1 MLSAG
6 RGFDQEG
13 RSRRG
18 AVVSLGT
25 QITGFA
31 GKFAASVGSGPTL
44 AAIVAGG
51 FLVGAFAGGMLGQQP
66 ETPGPIAQVLNIYPC
81 WKGGTPFAKAPA
93 GQKVWATGKNADGT
107 YIRIHTGS
115 PTHPEGWVQSNL
127 IVDVDVAALPSADC
141 TPITTALMIQ
151 GGPFES
157 PTTIENN
164 SPSPEPTPSPT
175 PKPTPKKAAEP
186 TAEPTPTPG
195 RTARPGATPTPTPKP
210 KPKPTPTPKPTPKPD
225 TTPPDIGS
233 VGASP
238 TQIWD
243 RNGCGPVSSTVSAT
257 VTDSDSG
264 VASVTLYY
272 RPAGEQNWRT
282 APMSEGDPNH
292 YHASINAA
300 SENIDADIAYFVG
313 AVDKK
318 GNEAQSRGS
327 GTIQLEFCIT

>member
-1 MLSAG
+1 
-6 RGFDQEG
+6 
-13 RSRRG
+13 
-18 AVVSLGT
+18 VSLGT

-31 GKFAASVGSGPTL
+31 GKVTASVGGGPTL

-127 IVDVDVAALPSADC
+127 ITDVDMAALPAADC
-141 TPITTALMIQ
+141 TRITTALMIQ
-151 GGPFES
+151 AGPFES

-164 SPSPEPTPSPT
+164 SPSPEPSPSPSPT
-175 PKPTPKKAAEP
+175 PTPKDEETSEP

-210 KPKPTPTPKPTPKPD
+210 KPTPTPKPKPTPTPTPEPD
-225 TTPPDIGS
+225 TTPPQVSNVTNGPNFIATSGS
-233 VGASP
+233 CPRAEIVEATITDAS
-238 TQIWD
+238 
-243 RNGCGPVSSTVSAT
+243 GV
-257 VTDSDSG
+257 DSG
-264 VASVTLYY
+264 TV
-272 RPAGEQNWRT
+272 R
-282 APMSEGDPNH
+282 
-292 YHASINAA
+292 
-300 SENIDADIAYFVG
+300 
-313 AVDKK
+313 
-318 GNEAQSRGS
+318 
-327 GTIQLEFCIT
+327 